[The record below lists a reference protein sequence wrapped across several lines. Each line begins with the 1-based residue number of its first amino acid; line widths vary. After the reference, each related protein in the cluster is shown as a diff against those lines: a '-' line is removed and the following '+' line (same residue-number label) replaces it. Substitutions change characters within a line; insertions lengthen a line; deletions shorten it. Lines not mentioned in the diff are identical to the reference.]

1 MPQTKTQTLRL
12 AISQSHTLSTTALTL
27 QALERTV
34 QRAKSQSIDLILFPE
49 AYLGGYPRTA
59 TFGCAVGAR
68 DPAGRDQFLRYFKDA
83 VDLGDTPEGSGRAW
97 VERTLDTLREGLR
110 GDGTREEL
118 ERIAKETGVFLVV
131 GMVERCAGTLYCG
144 VVYVCPRLGCVG
156 KRRKVMPTGTER
168 LIWGQGQPSSLRA
181 VTTIIKGVKLT
192 LAAAICWENYMPLLR
207 QSLYSQNVNLYLA
220 PTADGR
226 DTWLALLR
234 TIAAEGRCV
243 VLSANQC
250 LREGDL
256 PDWITGKK
264 GEAEIVN
271 GKAKGGATRPQAL
284 RRMSTIECEDGHEI
298 ALPIPK
304 EIDQS
309 LSEWPKQT
317 SRSASLRRKSIVDCE
332 DGHEIALPLP
342 KESDGWT
349 EEKSNGKNEKL
360 TPARLRRKSTIT
372 EDGNEIALPSPRT
385 SEFQTTIDEEWPSTI
400 DEEEPSKL
408 KQGEFVSRGG
418 SCIVSPLGEVLA
430 GPLWEDEDGLLV
442 YDVDFDDCL
451 RGRLDL
457 DVGGSYS
464 RNDSFKLTVEG
475 LDLSPPP

>member
-1 MPQTKTQTLRL
+1 MPQPQTLRL
-12 AISQSHTLSTTALTL
+12 AISQSHTLSTTSFTL
-27 QALERTV
+27 AALERTA

-59 TFGCAVGAR
+59 TFGSAIGAR
-68 DPAGRDQFLRYFKDA
+68 DPTGRDQFLRYFKDA
-83 VDLGDTPEGSGRAW
+83 VDLGDTPEGAGQAW
-97 VERTLDTLREGLR
+97 VERTLDKPREGLR

-118 ERIAKETGVFLVV
+118 ERISRETGVFLVV
-131 GMVERCAGTLYCG
+131 GVVERCGGTLYCG
-144 VVYVCPRLGCVG
+144 VLYVCPQLGCVG

-181 VTTIIKGVKLT
+181 ITTTIKGVKLT

-207 QSLYSQNVNLYLA
+207 QSLYNQNVNLYLA

-226 DTWLALLR
+226 DTWLSLVK
-234 TIAAEGRCV
+234 TIALEGRCV

-250 LREGDL
+250 LRESDL
-256 PDWITGKK
+256 PEWITRKKAEGKTESGK
-264 GEAEIVN
+264 LN
-271 GKAKGGATRPQAL
+271 GGGAPLPARL
-284 RRMSTIECEDGHEI
+284 RRTSTIECEDGHEI
-298 ALPIPK
+298 ALPIVK
-304 EIDQS
+304 ENDPS
-309 LSEWPKQT
+309 FNEWTKSP
-317 SRSASLRRKSIVDCE
+317 RGPASLRRKSTVECE

-342 KESDGWT
+342 KESDTSMEG
-349 EEKSNGKNEKL
+349 KSNGKNGIP

-385 SEFQTTIDEEWPSTI
+385 SEFQSTI
-400 DEEEPSKL
+400 DEEESSKPAE
-408 KQGEFVSRGG
+408 GEFVSRGG
-418 SCIVSPLGEVLA
+418 SCIISPLGEVLA
-430 GPLWEDEDGLLV
+430 GPLWEDDDGILV

-464 RNDSFKLTVEG
+464 RSDSFKLTVEG